1 MGNERWTRRQF
12 VGRAGKTAGGVVL
25 GLSLAD
31 FLAACG
37 TSSPG
42 GTAGTGK
49 LEIFS
54 WWTGPGEKDGLQE
67 MFNIYKKRYPSVTI
81 TNSAVAGGAGST
93 AKAVLATRMQ
103 GGRPPD
109 SFQVH
114 AGQELISSWVKA
126 NKMESITSIWNSEG
140 WDSKIP
146 KDLKDIVSSNGE
158 VWSVPVNVHRGNAL
172 WYNKKLLDSKG
183 VSPPET
189 PEQLTSALSALKA
202 KGVANPLALA
212 SKGGN
217 WQVQMLLE
225 NNILAAGGADFY
237 KNVMSGKASFTD
249 AKVTQALTWMKQ
261 WLPYANTD
269 NSSIDWDEA
278 DNRLIAGTAVFH
290 IMGDWAK
297 GDFTS
302 KNWVPNTD
310 FGVVPSP
317 GTKGKYMIVCDT
329 FGLPKGA
336 PDRDNAVGWLKVCGS
351 QEGQAAF
358 NPKKGSIPARTD
370 VSPSGFDVIAQ
381 SFIAEFKTDTLVPS
395 SAHGSATPPNFASA
409 VNDEMGQFI
418 QNKDVT
424 KTASN
429 LQKASDEFLKTA

>member
-12 VGRAGKTAGGVVL
+12 VGRAGKTAGGVVFGL
-25 GLSLAD
+25 GPAD
-31 FLAACG
+31 VLAAWG
-37 TSSPG
+37 TSSP

-54 WWTGPGEKDGLQE
+54 WWTGPGEKDGLAE
-67 MFNIYKKRYPSVTI
+67 MFKIYKNKYPNVTI

-114 AGQELISSWVKA
+114 AGQELIASWVKA
-126 NKMESITSIWNSEG
+126 NKMESITSIWNAEG

-172 WYNKKLLDSKG
+172 WDNKKLLDSKG

-212 SKGGN
+212 SQGGN

-225 NNILAAGGADFY
+225 NNVLAAGGAQSRQGRRLAESLWFSRG
-237 KNVMSGKASFTD
+237 SGRLQSEEGLD
-249 AKVTQALTWMKQ
+249 PRQDRRVPQ
-261 WLPYANTD
+261 WLRCHRP
-269 NSSIDWDEA
+269 
-278 DNRLIAGTAVFH
+278 
-290 IMGDWAK
+290 
-297 GDFTS
+297 
-302 KNWVPNTD
+302 
-310 FGVVPSP
+310 GVHRRVQD
-317 GTKGKYMIVCDT
+317 GH
-329 FGLPKGA
+329 
-336 PDRDNAVGWLKVCGS
+336 
-351 QEGQAAF
+351 
-358 NPKKGSIPARTD
+358 ARTQLGARLGD
-370 VSPSGFDVIAQ
+370 APELRQ
-381 SFIAEFKTDTLVPS
+381 R
-395 SAHGSATPPNFASA
+395 
-409 VNDEMGQFI
+409 GQR
-418 QNKDVT
+418 
-424 KTASN
+424 
-429 LQKASDEFLKTA
+429 